1 MTPCRRDRSTSRCS
15 WSSPPFGTRRR
26 SRLGY
31 RFWHRCRFSRPASGS
46 TETKLQCQ
54 RGSALRIAGRCHWM
68 VTGEVPASA
77 ILLHGQSMAG
87 SEMPPEH
94 LAAPPAFEANNVI
107 AMNRSPDRHC
117 GSSLYLGFSR
127 QFTEADERLMNGRD
141 QSRELIGRDLVPPNI
156 GGGDHRCKLSIGRYG
171 RCFVGQFGSP
181 CQDHQNTTRGKSRR
195 RFRISIRYYAAPLTS
210 FWFLPSKQPGLSSSN
225 RSGR

>member
-68 VTGEVPASA
+68 VTGEVPARA

-87 SEMPPEH
+87 SEMPSEH
-94 LAAPPAFEANNVI
+94 LAAPAALQANDII
-107 AMNRSPDRHC
+107 AVNGSPGRDGGCPLTPGFGCRFSE
-117 GSSLYLGFSR
+117 SS
-127 QFTEADERLMNGRD
+127 QCLMNGRD
-141 QSRELIGRDLVPPNI
+141 QRPELVGRDLVLPNI
-156 GGGDHRCKLSIGRYG
+156 GDDNRGSEFSIK
-171 RCFVGQFGSP
+171 C
-181 CQDHQNTTRGKSRR
+181 
-195 RFRISIRYYAAPLTS
+195 
-210 FWFLPSKQPGLSSSN
+210 
-225 RSGR
+225 